1 LVDINHEHG
10 IIQVECFLNYPM
22 LFEWMPCWQRNV
34 GNIKNKGKIMKKT
47 RMSLTMVVLVA
58 IGFMLVAVA
67 GAQDK
72 GMKKTKLNTAVVN
85 LNTAT
90 AEELEQVKGI
100 GPKLAGK
107 IIEYRKTNGPFKRA
121 EDIVNVQGIG
131 AKFWEANKGRF
142 VVETAPAPAVVTAPA
157 QAPAVATAPALAPAV
172 APAPALAAPAPVTSK
187 TP

>member
-1 LVDINHEHG
+1 MDAM
-10 IIQVECFLNYPM
+10 QAT
-22 LFEWMPCWQRNV
+22 QRW
-34 GNIKNKGKIMKKT
+34 KHQKQGKSMKKT

-72 GMKKTKLNTAVVN
+72 GMKKTKQNTAIVN

-100 GPKLAGK
+100 GPKLAEK

-121 EDIVNVQGIG
+121 EDIVKVQGIG
-131 AKFWEANKGRF
+131 TKFWEANKDRF
-142 VVETAPAPAVVTAPA
+142 VVETAPAPAVVP
-157 QAPAVATAPALAPAV
+157 APALAPAPAV
-172 APAPALAAPAPVTSK
+172 VSAPAPALAAPAPATSK

>member
-1 LVDINHEHG
+1 
-10 IIQVECFLNYPM
+10 
-22 LFEWMPCWQRNV
+22 
-34 GNIKNKGKIMKKT
+34 MKKT
-47 RMSLTMVVLVA
+47 RISLTMVVLVA
-58 IGFMLVAVA
+58 IGFMMVAVA

-72 GMKKTKLNTAVVN
+72 GMKKTKINTAVVN

-100 GPKLAGK
+100 GPKLAEK

-131 AKFWEANKGRF
+131 TKFWEANKDRF
-142 VVETAPAPAVVTAPA
+142 VVEAAPAP
-157 QAPAVATAPALAPAV
+157 APAV
-172 APAPALAAPAPVTSK
+172 APAPALAAPAPVINK

>member
-1 LVDINHEHG
+1 M
-10 IIQVECFLNYPM
+10 QAT
-22 LFEWMPCWQRNV
+22 QRW
-34 GNIKNKGKIMKKT
+34 KHQKQGKSMKKT

-72 GMKKTKLNTAVVN
+72 GMKKTKQNTAIVN

-100 GPKLAGK
+100 GPKLAEK

-121 EDIVNVQGIG
+121 EDIVKVQGIG
-131 AKFWEANKGRF
+131 TKFWEANKDRF
-142 VVETAPAPAVVTAPA
+142 VVETAPAPAVVP
-157 QAPAVATAPALAPAV
+157 APALAPAPAV
-172 APAPALAAPAPVTSK
+172 VSAPAPALAAPALAAPAPATSK

>member
-1 LVDINHEHG
+1 M
-10 IIQVECFLNYPM
+10 QAT
-22 LFEWMPCWQRNV
+22 QRW
-34 GNIKNKGKIMKKT
+34 KHQKQGKSMKKT

-72 GMKKTKLNTAVVN
+72 GMKKTKQNTAIVN

-100 GPKLAGK
+100 GPKLAEK

-121 EDIVNVQGIG
+121 EDIVKVQGIG
-131 AKFWEANKGRF
+131 TKFWEANKDRF
-142 VVETAPAPAVVTAPA
+142 VVETAPAPAVVP
-157 QAPAVATAPALAPAV
+157 APALAPAPAV
-172 APAPALAAPAPVTSK
+172 VSAPAPALAAPAPATSK

>member
-1 LVDINHEHG
+1 
-10 IIQVECFLNYPM
+10 
-22 LFEWMPCWQRNV
+22 
-34 GNIKNKGKIMKKT
+34 MKKT

-58 IGFMLVAVA
+58 IGFMMVAVA

-72 GMKKTKLNTAVVN
+72 GMKKTKINTAVVN

-100 GPKLAGK
+100 GPKLAEK

-131 AKFWEANKGRF
+131 TKFWEANKDRF
-142 VVETAPAPAVVTAPA
+142 V
-157 QAPAVATAPALAPAV
+157 VATAPAPAV
-172 APAPALAAPAPVTSK
+172 APAPALAAPAPVINK

>member
-1 LVDINHEHG
+1 
-10 IIQVECFLNYPM
+10 M
-22 LFEWMPCWQRNV
+22 LFERMPCRQRNF
-34 GNIKNKGKIMKKT
+34 GNTKNKGKIMKKT

-72 GMKKTKLNTAVVN
+72 GMKKTKQNTAIVN

-100 GPKLAGK
+100 GPKLAEK

-121 EDIVNVQGIG
+121 EDIVKVQGIG
-131 AKFWEANKGRF
+131 TKFWEANKDRF
-142 VVETAPAPAVVTAPA
+142 VVETAPAPAVIPAPA
-157 QAPAVATAPALAPAV
+157 PAPAVV
-172 APAPALAAPAPVTSK
+172 SAPAPALAAPAPGTSK